1 MAIARTPP
9 CWLADLAGAWIF
21 YTVLPAWPWPPPRF
35 RRIARFAPWIGLLI
49 GSSQAA
55 LWWVLTELG
64 WSPIAL
70 APLVLAVG
78 IWLSGGLH
86 HDGLMDT
93 ADGLAAGVERRLIAM
108 EDSRV
113 GASGVLALVMLLLP
127 IRKHVAPF
135 CCFQPINCP
144 QVSFLLYSSAADA
157 GLSSICG
164 KH

>member
-64 WSPIAL
+64 WSPGSEYLLDPKCFYNDECAQGIYGRVVQAAIQIHGRDIL
-70 APLVLAVG
+70 ADRFSHL
-78 IWLSGGLH
+78 
-86 HDGLMDT
+86 
-93 ADGLAAGVERRLIAM
+93 
-108 EDSRV
+108 
-113 GASGVLALVMLLLP
+113 
-127 IRKHVAPF
+127 
-135 CCFQPINCP
+135 
-144 QVSFLLYSSAADA
+144 
-157 GLSSICG
+157 
-164 KH
+164 